1 MRLQLLPSTIDPTG
15 KVSGGQH
22 FTCFVID
29 DRVAIDAGS
38 LATSVS
44 DAQRENIRDVL
55 LTHAHLDH
63 IAGLPLFIDDLFA
76 NLDEP
81 VRVHARREVIEVLER
96 DVFNWAV
103 YPRFSE
109 LRNANGPVLEY
120 REIGANDEF
129 GVAHLKIRSVDVNH
143 KVTSSG
149 FVVEHDDKSIALSG
163 DTAEMDAFWELINGT
178 EGLSALLI
186 ECAFPNDLG
195 DLADISHHLTPDRLA
210 RELDK
215 FRNKDCPVY
224 VVNLK
229 PMYRE
234 MIIAEIR
241 SLRLSSV
248 EILEVGRIYEF

>member
-1 MRLQLLPSTIDPTG
+1 M
-15 KVSGGQH
+15 
-22 FTCFVID
+22 ID

-76 NLDEP
+76 NLIEP

-109 LRNANGPVLEY
+109 LQNGNGPVLEY
-120 REIGANDEF
+120 REIGANDF
-129 GVAHLKIRSVDVNH
+129 FDVAHLEIRSVDVNH
-143 KVTSSG
+143 KVISSG
-149 FVVEHDDKSIALSG
+149 FVVRGDDKSIALSG
-163 DTAEMDAFWELINGT
+163 DTAEMDAFWEVINGT
-178 EGLSALLI
+178 QGLSALLI

-195 DLADISHHLTPDRLA
+195 DLADISHHLTPNRLA

-215 FRNKDCPVY
+215 FQNKDCPVY

-234 MIIAEIR
+234 TIIEEIR

-248 EILEVGRIYEF
+248 EILEVGKVYEF